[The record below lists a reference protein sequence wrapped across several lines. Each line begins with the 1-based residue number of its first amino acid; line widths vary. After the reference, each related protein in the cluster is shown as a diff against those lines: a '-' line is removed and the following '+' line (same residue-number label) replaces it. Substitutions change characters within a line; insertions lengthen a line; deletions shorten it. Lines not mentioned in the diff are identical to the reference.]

1 MMGYVCV
8 AWNLPLFREQAGGM
22 HIHFIGVGGTAMGS
36 VAVACRM
43 QGHHVTGSDG
53 PVYEPMRSVLDSA
66 GIDRREG
73 FSAETVHDL
82 HPDLTVVGNAISR
95 GNPELEDVLDERQ
108 EMTSMAE
115 LVGRL
120 FISKNTS
127 IVCCGTHGK
136 TTTSSMTAWLLEHAG
151 RRPGFLIG
159 GVPGNFDVGCR
170 PVPSGVH
177 DTHAG
182 VFVSEGDEYDTAFF
196 DKRSKFV
203 HYRPTIAVINNLEFD
218 HADIFE
224 DLEAII
230 RSFRQMVRIIPRS
243 GVVVVNADDANALR
257 AAEGSP
263 TRVETL
269 GLADSATWRIHDVV
283 EMLDATQ
290 WSLSYNGSL
299 YGRFL
304 LPMPGIHN
312 VRNACMA
319 VASTFHAGLT
329 AREQELA
336 MPLFV
341 APKRRLE
348 VLGTWQGA
356 TVLDDFAHHPT
367 AIAATIE
374 ALRQKYPSAQI
385 HVVFEPRSNTTT
397 RNFFQTELSRC
408 FDGAASVCLGPVNRP
423 ERYAEHERLDTA
435 RLVREISQRG
445 VIATSIDAQR
455 ATDPSWGRDA
465 MDVLLRHVCPG
476 DVVAILSNGDVGG
489 LRRMLTQQ

>member
-1 MMGYVCV
+1 
-8 AWNLPLFREQAGGM
+8 M

-53 PVYEPMRSVLDSA
+53 PVYEPMRSVLDAA

-73 FSAETVHDL
+73 FSAETLREL

-95 GNPELEDVLDERQ
+95 GNPELECVLDERQ
-108 EMTSMAE
+108 AMTSMAE

-136 TTTSSMTAWLLEHAG
+136 TTTSSITAWLLEHAG
-151 RRPGFLIG
+151 RQPGFLIG

-170 PVPSGVH
+170 PVPDGIH

-218 HADIFE
+218 HADIFD

-230 RSFRQMVRIIPRS
+230 RSFRQMVRIIPRN
-243 GVVVVNADDANALR
+243 GVLLVNADDANALH
-257 AAEGSP
+257 AAQDAP
-263 TRVETL
+263 TRTETV
-269 GLADSATWRIHDVV
+269 GLSETSTWRIHNVIEECDVT
-283 EMLDATQ
+283 L
-290 WSLSYNGSL
+290 WSLSYGGTL
-299 YGRFL
+299 YGRFT
-304 LPMPGIHN
+304 LPMPGLHN
-312 VRNACMA
+312 VRNASMA
-319 VASTFHAGLT
+319 VASTFHAGLN
-329 AREQELA
+329 AHEQQSA
-336 MPLFV
+336 MPLFI

-348 VLGTWQGA
+348 VLGSWQGA

-367 AIAATIE
+367 AIAATIG
-374 ALRQKYPSAQI
+374 ALRQKYPSAGI

-408 FDGAASVCLGPVNRP
+408 FDGAATVCLGPVNRP
-423 ERYAEHERLDTA
+423 ERYAEHERLDTS

-445 VIATSIDAQR
+445 VAVTSIDARR
-455 ATDPSWGRDA
+455 AADPTWGRDV
-465 MDVLLRHVCPG
+465 MELLLGHVRPG

-489 LRRMLTQQ
+489 LRRMLTQM

>member
-1 MMGYVCV
+1 
-8 AWNLPLFREQAGGM
+8 M

-53 PVYEPMRSVLDSA
+53 PVYEPMRSVLDAA

-73 FSAETVHDL
+73 FRAETL
-82 HPDLTVVGNAISR
+82 RELQPDLTVVGNAISR
-95 GNPELEDVLDERQ
+95 GNPELELVLDERMA
-108 EMTSMAE
+108 MTSMAE

-136 TTTSSMTAWLLEHAG
+136 TTTASMTAWLLEHAG
-151 RRPGFLIG
+151 RAPGFLIG

-170 PVPSGVH
+170 PVPENVH

-203 HYRPTIAVINNLEFD
+203 HYRPTIAVINNIEFD
-218 HADIFE
+218 HADIF
-224 DLEAII
+224 DNLEAII

-243 GVVVVNADDANALR
+243 GVVLVNADDAHALG
-257 AAEGSP
+257 AAEGAP
-263 TRVETL
+263 TSIETV
-269 GLADSATWRIHDVV
+269 GMTSSATWRIHDVV
-283 EMLDATQ
+283 EELNATQ
-290 WSLSYNGSL
+290 WSLSYNGSH
-299 YGRFL
+299 YGRFT
-304 LPMPGIHN
+304 LPMPGVHN

-319 VASTFHAGLT
+319 VASTFHAGLN

-348 VLGTWQGA
+348 VLGSWLGA

-367 AIAATIE
+367 AISATIG
-374 ALRQKYPSAQI
+374 ALRQKYPSARL

-408 FDGAASVCLGPVNRP
+408 FDGAATVCLGPVNRP

-435 RLVREISQRG
+435 RLVQDITDRG
-445 VIATSIDAQR
+445 VAATSINAER
-455 ATDPSWGRDA
+455 AADPNWGRDV
-465 MDVLLRHVCPG
+465 MDVLAGNVHPG

-489 LRRMLTQQ
+489 LRRMLTNT